1 MFFWGLFQGGYWVQ
15 QGPILSQVIDESI
28 VMTGGKRN
36 EGIYNGVQNFIGR
49 LALVV
54 QAVSFAVVHT
64 LTGFV
69 EGAPLAVQPPQAI
82 TGIHIHF
89 ALIPMI
95 LMLIATLWFGKFYTL
110 TPDKVKANSQKIIQM
125 ES

>member
-1 MFFWGLFQGGYWVQ
+1 
-15 QGPILSQVIDESI
+15 
-28 VMTGGKRN
+28 MTGGKRN

-54 QAVSFAVVHT
+54 QAVSFAIVHT

-69 EGAPLAVQPPQAI
+69 EGGGLVDQPPEAI
-82 TGIHIHF
+82 IGIQIHF

-95 LMLIATLWFGKFYTL
+95 LMFIATIWFWKFYTL
-110 TPDKVKANSQKIIQM
+110 TPDKVKENSEKIIQM